1 VEAGVG
7 SFFLLK
13 GLFAEIFR
21 VENKYF
27 PGITKF
33 KFGPPKDK
41 FILNY
46 CPKFSNFLEKSFI
59 TKGKIFHAL
68 KLLGHSCS
76 ECHLSNFCPVM
87 E

>member
-1 VEAGVG
+1 VEAEVG
-7 SFFLLK
+7 SIEVGNPTHFFSFLK
-13 GLFAEIFR
+13 GLFAKIFR

-46 CPKFSNFLEKSFI
+46 CPKFSNFL
-59 TKGKIFHAL
+59 
-68 KLLGHSCS
+68 
-76 ECHLSNFCPVM
+76 
-87 E
+87 